1 MDNKVWEFIA
11 QDENLKLELAKRL
24 SVSPFLAALLI
35 NRGIS
40 DIRNGRSFLQPDW
53 KTLSDPFDLPGME
66 EAVIRIKK
74 AQKEKEPVLIYGDY
88 DADGVTATALL
99 ALFLRKK
106 GVPVFTY
113 LPHRIEEGY
122 GLHLNPLLEAKRQG
136 IKLVVTVDCGISAG
150 SVAKKAKGIGLDLVI
165 TDHHLP
171 SDDLPEEIPLVNPHL
186 GWKEE
191 MKSLSGVGVAF
202 ELVRASASDDGS
214 IQEYLDLVATGTIAD
229 RTPLLGESRTL
240 SFLGLKTLQSL
251 RRPAFRQLSAQAG
264 LRPES
269 IDTYAISYIFGPRIN
284 AAGRIS
290 DADLA
295 LQLFLTEDDGERMS
309 LAEKLE
315 QNNRERQRLE
325 KKVLTEACREI
336 EEGNLTDCPLIILG
350 KENWHQGILG
360 IVAGKIAERY
370 NRPTIVFTLTQHT
383 AKGSGRSIP
392 GFNLF
397 EAVQASRSLLINY
410 GGHHKAVGVTLS
422 LQNMEAFRKSLLG
435 FAKDRIMPETLKE
448 KVRIE
453 ALLPLAEV
461 TPELVRE
468 MEMLVP
474 YGQDNPA
481 PILASLNLEVQ
492 KYSRVVGN
500 RHLKLWLRQGNVF
513 RQAIGFGLGDLQ
525 IALPAGLRVDVAY
538 TSKLAVNEGIP
549 QIELAIK
556 SLRESD

>member
-11 QDENLKLELAKRL
+11 QDEDLKLELAKKL

-35 NRGIS
+35 NRGINEV
-40 DIRNGRSFLQPDW
+40 RNGRSFLQPDW
-53 KTLSDPFDLPGME
+53 KTLNDPFDLPGME

-74 AQKEKEPVLIYGDY
+74 ARKEKEPVLIYGDY

-99 ALFLRKK
+99 TLFLRKK
-106 GVPVFTY
+106 GCPVFTY
-113 LPHRIEEGY
+113 LPRRIEEGY
-122 GLHLNPLLEAKRQG
+122 GLHLNPLIEAKKQG
-136 IKLVVTVDCGISAG
+136 IKLVITVDCGTSAG
-150 SVAKKAKGIGLDLVI
+150 SVVKKAREIGLDLIV

-171 SDDLPEEIPLVNPHL
+171 GDDLPEEIPLVNPHL

-202 ELVRASASDDGS
+202 ELVRAIASDDES

-229 RTPLLGESRTL
+229 RVPLLGESRTL
-240 SFLGLKTLQSL
+240 SFLGLKTLQAL
-251 RRPAFRQLSAQAG
+251 NRPAFRQLSAQAG

-269 IDTYAISYIFGPRIN
+269 VDTYAISYIFGPRIN

-295 LQLFLTEDDGERMS
+295 LQIFLTEDDSERMS
-309 LAEKLE
+309 IAERLE
-315 QNNRERQRLE
+315 RNNRERQRIE

-336 EEGNLTDCPLIILG
+336 EEGNLNECPIIILG
-350 KENWHQGILG
+350 KEDWHQGILG

-370 NRPTIVFTLTQHT
+370 NRPTIVFTLTGHA

-410 GGHHKAVGVTLS
+410 GGHHKAVGVTLD
-422 LQNMEAFRKSLLG
+422 LQNMEAFRKSLMN
-435 FAKDRIMPETLKE
+435 FAEKRITPETLKE

-453 ALLPLAEV
+453 VLLPLAEV

-468 MEMLVP
+468 MEMLAP

-492 KYSRVVGN
+492 RYSQIVGN
-500 RHLKLWLRQGNVF
+500 KHLKLWLRDEKTF
-513 RQAIGFGLGDLQ
+513 RQAIGFGLSRLQ
-525 IALPAGLRVDVAY
+525 TALPAGLQVDAAY
-538 TSKLAVNEGIP
+538 TSKLAVNEGLS
-549 QIELAIK
+549 QIELTIK
-556 SLRESD
+556 SLRESG

>member
-1 MDNKVWEFIA
+1 M
-11 QDENLKLELAKRL
+11 
-24 SVSPFLAALLI
+24 
-35 NRGIS
+35 
-40 DIRNGRSFLQPDW
+40 
-53 KTLSDPFDLPGME
+53 
-66 EAVIRIKK
+66 
-74 AQKEKEPVLIYGDY
+74 
-88 DADGVTATALL
+88 
-99 ALFLRKK
+99 
-106 GVPVFTY
+106 
-113 LPHRIEEGY
+113 
-122 GLHLNPLLEAKRQG
+122 
-136 IKLVVTVDCGISAG
+136 
-150 SVAKKAKGIGLDLVI
+150 
-165 TDHHLP
+165 
-171 SDDLPEEIPLVNPHL
+171 
-186 GWKEE
+186 
-191 MKSLSGVGVAF
+191 
-202 ELVRASASDDGS
+202 
-214 IQEYLDLVATGTIAD
+214 
-229 RTPLLGESRTL
+229 
-240 SFLGLKTLQSL
+240 
-251 RRPAFRQLSAQAG
+251 
-264 LRPES
+264 
-269 IDTYAISYIFGPRIN
+269 
-284 AAGRIS
+284 
-290 DADLA
+290 
-295 LQLFLTEDDGERMS
+295 
-309 LAEKLE
+309 
-315 QNNRERQRLE
+315 
-325 KKVLTEACREI
+325 
-336 EEGNLTDCPLIILG
+336 
-350 KENWHQGILG
+350 
-360 IVAGKIAERY
+360 
-370 NRPTIVFTLTQHT
+370 VFTLTQHT